1 MDRLRS
7 MPLDA
12 LRQMAK
18 KLEVQMPLFKADTD
32 AARAA
37 LATMKAET
45 MQMNAAYAKDLVRT
59 VQIRIQFEERR
70 AA

>member
-1 MDRLRS
+1 